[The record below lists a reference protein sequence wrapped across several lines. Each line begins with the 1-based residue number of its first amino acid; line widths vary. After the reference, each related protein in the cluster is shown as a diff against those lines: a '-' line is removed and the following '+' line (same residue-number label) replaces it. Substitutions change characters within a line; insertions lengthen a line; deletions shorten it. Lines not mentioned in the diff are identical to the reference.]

1 MAGLLLWKAQIQ
13 PKPWDLSECVYG
25 CPYVYESVCKG
36 VEGDYGGAFTL
47 SGQRDGSASS
57 LAPPIPDHSP
67 GISGLLSHTFH
78 PPPRTE
84 LKSSEPLNF
93 AALFLFL

>member
-1 MAGLLLWKAQIQ
+1 MCTSL
-13 PKPWDLSECVYG
+13 Y
-25 CPYVYESVCKG
+25 KG
-36 VEGDYGGAFTL
+36 VVGDYGGAFTL

-78 PPPRTE
+78 SFKLSPRTE

-93 AALFLFL
+93 GALFLFL